1 MIRMDDP
8 FVGLIGNTPL
18 VPLLRV
24 AAGLPATVLAKLELF
39 NPGGSVKDRAALWM
53 LRDAEEKG
61 VLLPGGTVVEAT
73 SGNTGIGL
81 AWLCARFGYRLV
93 VTMPETMS
101 IERRRLLAAYGAE
114 VVLTPGAEG
123 MAGAVRRAEEIARER
138 PGAFLTRQ
146 FDNPANVAAHRAT
159 TGEEIWRATKGKVD
173 FFVAG
178 VGTGGTISGVAEVL
192 KLRRPAVRI
201 VAVEPAA
208 AAVLSGG
215 TPGPHAIQGIGAGFV
230 PAVLRRDLLDEVI
243 TVTDEESLAMAARL
257 AREEGLLVG
266 PSSGAACAAALKVAA
281 RPENRGRV
289 VVTLFPDGGERYLS
303 TGLGEAK

>member
-1 MIRMDDP
+1 MDDP

-18 VPLLRV
+18 VPLTRV
-24 AAGLPATVLAKLELF
+24 AAGLPATVLAKLESF

-61 VLLPGGTVVEAT
+61 WLRPGGTVVEAT

-93 VTMPETMS
+93 ITMPETMS

-123 MAGAVRRAEEIARER
+123 MAGAVRRAEEVARER
-138 PGAFLTRQ
+138 PEAFLPRQ

-159 TGEEIWRATKGKVD
+159 TGEEIWRDTRGKVD

-178 VGTGGTISGVAEVL
+178 VGTGGTITGVAEVL
-192 KLRRPAVRI
+192 KSRRPSVRV

-208 AAVLSGG
+208 SPVLSGG
-215 TPGPHAIQGIGAGFV
+215 KPGPHGIQGIGAGFV
-230 PAVLRRDLLDEVI
+230 PAVLRRDLLDGI
-243 TVTDEESLAMAARL
+243 LTVTDAESREMVTRL
-257 AREEGLLVG
+257 AREEGLFVG
-266 PSSGAACAAALKVAA
+266 FSAGAACAAALRVAA
-281 RPENRGRV
+281 AQENRGRV
-289 VVTLFPDGGERYLS
+289 IVVLFPDGGERYLS
-303 TGLGEAK
+303 AED

>member
-18 VPLLRV
+18 VPLTRV
-24 AAGLPATVLAKLELF
+24 AAGLPATVLAKLESF

-61 VLLPGGTVVEAT
+61 WLRPGGTVVEAT

-93 VTMPETMS
+93 ITMPETMS

-123 MAGAVRRAEEIARER
+123 MAGAVRRAEEVARER
-138 PGAFLTRQ
+138 PEAFLPRQ

-159 TGEEIWRATKGKVD
+159 TGEEIWRDTRGKVD

-178 VGTGGTISGVAEVL
+178 VGTGGTITGVAEVL
-192 KLRRPAVRI
+192 KSRRPSVRV

-208 AAVLSGG
+208 SPVLSGG
-215 TPGPHAIQGIGAGFV
+215 KPGPHGIQGIGAGFV
-230 PAVLRRDLLDEVI
+230 PAVLRRDLLDGI
-243 TVTDEESLAMAARL
+243 LTVTDAESREMVTRL
-257 AREEGLLVG
+257 AREEGLFVG
-266 PSSGAACAAALKVAA
+266 FSAGAACAAALRVAA
-281 RPENRGRV
+281 AQENRGRV
-289 VVTLFPDGGERYLS
+289 IVVLFPDGGERYLS
-303 TGLGEAK
+303 AED

>member
-8 FVGLIGNTPL
+8 LIGLIGNTPL

-24 AAGLPATVLAKLELF
+24 AAGLPATVLAKLEVF

-61 VLLPGGTVVEAT
+61 LLGPGGTVVEAT

-101 IERRRLLAAYGAE
+101 VERRRLLAAYGAE

-123 MAGAVRRAEEIARER
+123 IAGAVRRAEEIAREI
-138 PGAFLTRQ
+138 PGSFLPRQ

-159 TGEEIWRATKGKVD
+159 TGEEIWRDTRGRID

-178 VGTGGTISGVAEVL
+178 VGTGGTLSGVAEVL
-192 KLRRPAVRI
+192 RSRRPAVRI

-208 AAVLSGG
+208 SAVLSGG
-215 TPGPHAIQGIGAGFV
+215 RPGLHAIQGIGPGFV
-230 PAVLRRDLLDEVI
+230 PAVLRRDLIDRVM
-243 TVTDEESLAMAARL
+243 TVTDEEALETARRL
-257 AREEGLLVG
+257 AREEGLLAG
-266 PSSGAACAAALKVAA
+266 PSGGAAVAAALRIAA
-281 RPENRGRV
+281 APENRGKV
-289 VVTLFPDGGERYLS
+289 VVTLLPDGGERYLAAGPIG
-303 TGLGEAK
+303 TQ

>member
-8 FVGLIGNTPL
+8 LIGLIGNTPL

-24 AAGLPATVLAKLELF
+24 AAGLPATVLAKLEAY

-53 LRDAEEKG
+53 LRDAEERG
-61 VLLPGGTVVEAT
+61 LLGPGGTVVEAT

-101 IERRRLLAAYGAE
+101 VERRRLLAAYGAE

-123 MAGAVRRAEEIARER
+123 MAGAVRRAEEIAREV
-138 PGAFLTRQ
+138 PGAFMPRQ
-146 FDNPANVAAHRAT
+146 FDNPANVAAHRVT
-159 TGEEIWRATKGKVD
+159 TGEEIWRATGGRID

-178 VGTGGTISGVAEVL
+178 VGTGGTITGVAEVL
-192 KLRRPAVRI
+192 TSRRPAARI

-208 AAVLSGG
+208 SAVLSGG
-215 TPGPHAIQGIGAGFV
+215 PPGSHAIQGIGAGFV
-230 PAVLRRDLLDEVI
+230 PAILRRDLIDRVI
-243 TVTDEESLAMAARL
+243 AVTDEESLEMARRL

-266 PSSGAACAAALKVAA
+266 PSSGAAAAAALKVAA
-281 RPENRGRV
+281 EPENRGKV
-289 VVTLFPDGGERYLS
+289 VVTLFPDGGERYLAA
-303 TGLGEAK
+303 GPARPE

>member
-1 MIRMDDP
+1 VIRMDDP
-8 FVGLIGNTPL
+8 LIGLIGNTPL

-24 AAGLPATVLAKLELF
+24 AAGLPATVLAKLEAY

-53 LRDAEEKG
+53 LRDAEERG
-61 VLLPGGTVVEAT
+61 LLGPGGTVVEAT

-101 IERRRLLAAYGAE
+101 VERRRLLAAYGAE

-123 MAGAVRRAEEIARER
+123 MAGAVRRAEEIAREV
-138 PGAFLTRQ
+138 PGAFMPRQ
-146 FDNPANVAAHRAT
+146 FDNPANVAAHRVT
-159 TGEEIWRATKGKVD
+159 TGEEIWRATGGRID

-178 VGTGGTISGVAEVL
+178 VGTGGTITGVAEVL
-192 KLRRPAVRI
+192 TSRRPAARI

-208 AAVLSGG
+208 SAVLSGG
-215 TPGPHAIQGIGAGFV
+215 PPGSHAIQGIGAGFV
-230 PAVLRRDLLDEVI
+230 PAILRRDLIDRVI
-243 TVTDEESLAMAARL
+243 AVTDEESLEMARRL

-266 PSSGAACAAALKVAA
+266 PSSGAAAAAALKVAA
-281 RPENRGRV
+281 EPENRGKV
-289 VVTLFPDGGERYLS
+289 VVTLFPDGGERYLAA
-303 TGLGEAK
+303 GPARPE